1 MFSHLSSGTH
11 LFFDGMKKLLLCL
24 RQGSCEFD
32 LSVVVVAGLGDF
44 LGEYFGVS

>member
-24 RQGSCEFD
+24 RQGSFEFD
-32 LSVVVVAGLGDF
+32 LSVVVGGLGDF